1 MRRFITWKV
10 YVDGEPIE
18 IYKSYLALM
27 SVYVDKGKYEV
38 KFTHESFSL
47 KVGSWIA
54 FSIIIFLIMV
64 TAAGIWRERSKS

>member
-10 YVDGEPIE
+10 CVDGESIE
-18 IYKSYLALM
+18 IYKSYLAPI

-47 KVGSWIA
+47 KVGSWIT
-54 FSIIIFLIMV
+54 FSTIIFLIMV
-64 TAAGIWRERSKS
+64 TATGIWRERSKS

>member
-10 YVDGEPIE
+10 CVEGESIE
-18 IYKSYLALM
+18 IYKSYLAPV
-27 SVYVDKGKYEV
+27 SVYVDKREYEV

-47 KVGSWIA
+47 KVGSWIT
-54 FSIIIFLIMV
+54 FSTIIFLIMV